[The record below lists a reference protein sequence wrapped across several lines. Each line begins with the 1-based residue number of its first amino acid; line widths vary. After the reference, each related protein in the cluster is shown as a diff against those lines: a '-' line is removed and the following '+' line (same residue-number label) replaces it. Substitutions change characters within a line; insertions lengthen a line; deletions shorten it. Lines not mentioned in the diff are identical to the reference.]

1 MEKQMGGGKR
11 KMRGKDWAEMYIL
24 ESGEEGYSA
33 EFIGVW
39 HRVSV
44 HIIALERRSD
54 TILKFLLDDWPGEKL
69 VNTTVFVQKFVT
81 VLD

>member
-1 MEKQMGGGKR
+1 
-11 KMRGKDWAEMYIL
+11 
-24 ESGEEGYSA
+24 
-33 EFIGVW
+33 
-39 HRVSV
+39 V